1 MRDHACLQLVRLS
14 SAQLAMAAFKVL
26 LWCVLAHFCPALGR
40 DSNCPGGKCG
50 KKTDH
55 VLLQRKA
62 SSPALDRAR
71 CAPRAFLT
79 LGYGNFHLGQCEGD
93 CNHDD
98 DCSGSLRC
106 MQRSGNEDV
115 PGCNGLPFWGV
126 DYCYDPACEPGNDP
140 LPSPPQPSPPNEAS
154 STTSAPPIQQDPMII
169 APPLDSSYGQHGSQN
184 MPKCAGDCDTDSQC
198 AQGLSC
204 FQRDGTSP
212 VPGCFGGG
220 VPNFDYCYDPNDVT
234 DSPTTPTTTNIPSGT
249 FPPLDSSYGQHG
261 SQNMPKCAGDCDTDS
276 QCAQG
281 LSCFQRDGTSP
292 VPGCWGTG
300 EPNFDYCY
308 DPNDASTPST
318 TTATTTSMPA
328 GTFPP
333 LDSSYGQHGSQNMPK
348 CAGDCD
354 TDSQCAQ
361 GLSCFQRDGTSPV
374 PGCLG
379 TGEPNFDYCYD
390 PNDASTPSTGD
401 ACLCVF
407 DIDRTLTGAQ
417 GTAGG
422 ACPSNLEIQGVR
434 DDAYWPAYPGW
445 LTISDLGQKLQETF
459 CNECFLGIVSAG
471 YASGDNSAERAYLL
485 DHVLVSRPF
494 TELRAREP
502 RAASW
507 SRRRFESPLV
517 LGWADT
523 KKQDAVEHIL
533 QWYQAQ
539 DIRVPPSRTH
549 FFGDR
554 TENIGPFSAKGFN
567 AREISCASRTCDELN
582 GSRHVPSKSEPPLCV
597 LYMSRFARFL

>member
-1 MRDHACLQLVRLS
+1 
-14 SAQLAMAAFKVL
+14 MAAFKVL

-212 VPGCFGGG
+212 VPGC
-220 VPNFDYCYDPNDVT
+220 
-234 DSPTTPTTTNIPSGT
+234 
-249 FPPLDSSYGQHG
+249 
-261 SQNMPKCAGDCDTDS
+261 
-276 QCAQG
+276 
-281 LSCFQRDGTSP
+281 
-292 VPGCWGTG
+292 W
-300 EPNFDYCY
+300 
-308 DPNDASTPST
+308 
-318 TTATTTSMPA
+318 
-328 GTFPP
+328 
-333 LDSSYGQHGSQNMPK
+333 
-348 CAGDCD
+348 
-354 TDSQCAQ
+354 
-361 GLSCFQRDGTSPV
+361 
-374 PGCLG
+374 G

-459 CNECFLGIVSAG
+459 CNECFLGIVSHG
-471 YASGDNSAERAYLL
+471 DASGHGSPERDFILKNVLNSVPFRRLKREQPEASVWSS
-485 DHVLVSRPF
+485 HTVS
-494 TELRAREP
+494 
-502 RAASW
+502 
-507 SRRRFESPLV
+507 SPLV
-517 LGWADT
+517 LRWPD
-523 KKQDAVEHIL
+523 KLKQDAVSGIVR
-533 QWYQAQ
+533 WYGQKGVTIAPEK
-539 DIRVPPSRTH
+539 VH

-554 TENIGPFSAKGFN
+554 TENIGPFGASGFN
-567 AREISCASRTCDELN
+567 SREISCASRDYNIGNGMVGYCGATLDEIVDTPGVSTCN
-582 GSRHVPSKSEPPLCV
+582 
-597 LYMSRFARFL
+597 AN

>member
-1 MRDHACLQLVRLS
+1 
-14 SAQLAMAAFKVL
+14 MAAFKVL

-318 TTATTTSMPA
+318 
-328 GTFPP
+328 
-333 LDSSYGQHGSQNMPK
+333 
-348 CAGDCD
+348 
-354 TDSQCAQ
+354 
-361 GLSCFQRDGTSPV
+361 
-374 PGCLG
+374 
-379 TGEPNFDYCYD
+379 
-390 PNDASTPSTGD
+390 GD

-459 CNECFLGIVSAG
+459 CNECFLGIVSHG
-471 YASGDNSAERAYLL
+471 DASGHGSPERDFILKNVLNSVPFRRLKREQPEASVWSS
-485 DHVLVSRPF
+485 HTVS
-494 TELRAREP
+494 
-502 RAASW
+502 
-507 SRRRFESPLV
+507 SPLV
-517 LGWADT
+517 LRWPD
-523 KKQDAVEHIL
+523 KLKQDAVSGIVR
-533 QWYQAQ
+533 WYGQKGVTIAPEK
-539 DIRVPPSRTH
+539 VH

-554 TENIGPFSAKGFN
+554 TENIGPFGASGFN
-567 AREISCASRTCDELN
+567 SREISCASRDYNIGNGMVGYCGATLDEIVDTPGVSTCN
-582 GSRHVPSKSEPPLCV
+582 
-597 LYMSRFARFL
+597 AN